1 MKAQEEANRMK
12 QAENLFRRAM
22 GKMLNAS
29 TASCFEAWA
38 TKTAESLRQKE
49 LVRKVMR
56 RFRNIHLSQCYNQW
70 AGAVRAAVKQRQQE
84 LWDQQQASL
93 QQVLSRLDPDG
104 DGVVDQD
111 EFTTWAQ
118 QQAVR

>member
-1 MKAQEEANRMK
+1 MK

-49 LVRKVMR
+49 LVTKVMR
-56 RFRNIHLSQCYNQW
+56 RFRNIHLSQCYNQ
-70 AGAVRAAVKQRQQE
+70 VRAHHHCRKRLGE
-84 LWDQQQASL
+84 
-93 QQVLSRLDPDG
+93 VLARFGSSVWVFRTLSCRLGSMDLRVRSRALRSG
-104 DGVVDQD
+104 R
-111 EFTTWAQ
+111 ARC
-118 QQAVR
+118 VRR

>member
-1 MKAQEEANRMK
+1 MFVRQEMKAQEEANRMK

-38 TKTAESLRQKE
+38 TKTAESVRQKE

-56 RFRNIHLSQCYNQW
+56 RFRNIHLSQCYNQ
-70 AGAVRAAVKQRQQE
+70 VRAHHRCRE
-84 LWDQQQASL
+84 
-93 QQVLSRLDPDG
+93 R
-104 DGVVDQD
+104 
-111 EFTTWAQ
+111 F
-118 QQAVR
+118 

>member
-49 LVRKVMR
+49 LVTKVMR
-56 RFRNIHLSQCYNQW
+56 RFRNIHLSQCYNQ
-70 AGAVRAAVKQRQQE
+70 VRAHHHFEKDWAKCWPDLE
-84 LWDQQQASL
+84 LLFGSFGHSVAAS
-93 QQVLSRLDPDG
+93 
-104 DGVVDQD
+104 
-111 EFTTWAQ
+111 EAWI
-118 QQAVR
+118 